1 MLVGL
6 AVTLAGTAAG
16 WAADNNTTLP
26 HELIT
31 SGTVTQHEPPPASD
45 DWTAERM
52 RNAKPFPMPAR
63 KGPPVPPQ
71 VTPSPYQQPP
81 GSSPSG
87 FGGSAPR

>member
-6 AVTLAGTAAG
+6 AVTLAGTTVG
-16 WAADNNTTLP
+16 WAADNNTAAQN
-26 HELIT
+26 ELT
-31 SGTVTQHEPPPASD
+31 TGGTVTQHEPPPSG